1 MRMAWQR
8 LMQFSLKFHS
18 APIFSL
24 EIWHTIQAHKNIR
37 TKCRG
42 LKSLHSKG
50 IHTEI
55 HTENWKKCK
64 KKIKI
69 RFENC
74 GFFTMI
80 HVYMY
85 VHTSIHF
92 NIHKKTYWTREYCR
106 VEQQKWR
113 KKKENFKTIACR
125 KMCKSLGSLRSSVQ
139 IALEKCFCA
148 FSYTLKTHSK
158 STLTTYMSL
167 TESHF
172 SAAATQYW
180 KPFDCASFIIQL
192 C

>member
-24 EIWHTIQAHKNIR
+24 EIWHTIQAHTNIR

-42 LKSLHSKG
+42 PKLLHSKRT
-50 IHTEI
+50 HTKI
-55 HTENWKKCK
+55 HTENWKMAK
-64 KKIKI
+64 K
-69 RFENC
+69 RT
-74 GFFTMI
+74 FTLRT
-80 HVYMY
+80 VDFSQWYMCTY
-85 VHTSIHF
+85 TYTQHSQ
-92 NIHKKTYWTREYCR
+92 KTYWTRECCR
-106 VEQQKWR
+106 VKQQKWR
-113 KKKENFKTIACR
+113 KKKRNFKTIACR
-125 KMCKSLGSLRSSVQ
+125 KMCKSLRSLCSSLQ

-158 STLTTYMSL
+158 STLATCMSL